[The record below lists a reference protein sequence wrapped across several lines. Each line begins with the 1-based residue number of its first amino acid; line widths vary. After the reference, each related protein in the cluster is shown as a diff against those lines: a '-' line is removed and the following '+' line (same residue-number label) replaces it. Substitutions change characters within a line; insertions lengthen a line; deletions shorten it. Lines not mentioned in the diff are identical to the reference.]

1 MKKGSLLWLLIIL
14 IVVLSG
20 CSFAFKESD
29 QFYLDLLPDLILTN
43 STYKIKSS
51 DEEPITIEAKSIEI
65 YKDSNKALITNATF
79 IQTDGDGSLIMSGS
93 FNEGEIETT
102 TNNLKLR
109 KEVIIKHHKENF
121 SLYGENFEWHSDD
134 KKVFSEKESLVTL
147 INKEHDILKGR
158 GFVGNFATSEFEF
171 TKLEEG
177 ILYYD

>member
-1 MKKGSLLWLLIIL
+1 MKKGSLLWLLIL
-14 IVVLSG
+14 LVVVLSG

-29 QFYLDLLPDLILTN
+29 QFHLDLLPDLVLTN
-43 STYKIKSS
+43 TTYKIKSS
-51 DEEPITIEAKSIEI
+51 DEEPITIEAQTIEI
-65 YKDSNKALITNATF
+65 YKNANKAFITKATF
-79 IQTDGDGSLIMSGS
+79 IQKDIDGTLIMSGS

-102 TNNLKLR
+102 TNNLRLR
-109 KEVIIKHHKENF
+109 KDVTIKNHKENF
-121 SLYGENFEWHSDD
+121 SLHGDNFDWHSDD

-171 TKLEEG
+171 ATMEEG